1 MATEEQKNNIID
13 GMIDGSMN
21 NPDSLAQW
29 HRKIGGA
36 IGNSIEIK
44 VYLADLTPAAQNA
57 VRAAYKYWE
66 NISGIIF
73 REITDEDDADITF
86 GFKDFASDPY
96 YKPEWYGA
104 STLAPSAQ
112 NLSQDPD
119 YQATIMFNTLK
130 GVSNF
135 ENAQNDPR
143 YWRVLVHEIGH
154 ALGLEHPFEVRDADT
169 APEAD
174 NSLYSIMAKEY
185 PEGIPVGTGDTARL
199 PNETPMAYDILAIQ
213 NLYGTNTL
221 YDPTDYY
228 TWTAGNHYLAIWDT
242 GYKGGTDT
250 VDVSNQSGKATINL
264 SEFDN
269 GGGEIKIRQDDGKVR
284 FYVGIAFGTT
294 IENAT
299 GTNQDDSITGND
311 QANILKGYGGND
323 TLVGG
328 FGQDTLDGGAGNDVF
343 QVEGTDTAYDK
354 FIGGAGTDKIL
365 GSSGDDVI
373 RVHELLASDSI
384 EVIDGGGGV
393 NRIEGTDQAD
403 TIDLSASTVS
413 NISGVYGGIGNDT
426 LIGTR
431 GQDYLYGGA
440 GKLPCFFGRQGS
452 F

>member
-13 GMIDGSMN
+13 GMVGGSQSN
-21 NPDSLAQW
+21 SGSFTSW
-29 HRKIGGA
+29 HQLIGSSTGS
-36 IGNSIEIK
+36 SIEIK
-44 VYLADLTPAAQNA
+44 LYLKDLTPDAQNA
-57 VRAAYKYWE
+57 VRAAYKLWE
-66 NISGIIF
+66 NISGINFI
-73 REITDEDDADITF
+73 EVNDENDAHITF
-86 GFKDFASDPY
+86 SFEDFAAIGQDPNLY
-96 YKPEWYGA
+96 GGA
-104 STLAPSAQ
+104 STLAPNAQ
-112 NLSQDPD
+112 
-119 YQATIMFNTLK
+119 QASNTPGFQVDIMFNTLK

-403 TIDLSASTVS
+403 TIDLSSSTVS

-426 LIGTR
+426 LIGTS

-440 GKLPCFFGRQGS
+440 DNLPCFFGR
-452 F
+452 